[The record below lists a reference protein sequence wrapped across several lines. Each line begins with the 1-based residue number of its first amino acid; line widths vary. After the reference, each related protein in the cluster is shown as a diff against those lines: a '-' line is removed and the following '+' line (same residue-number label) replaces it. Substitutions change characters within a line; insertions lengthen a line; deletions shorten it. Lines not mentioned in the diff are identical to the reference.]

1 MAINIDKVGEQVFK
15 ILKGHGLVLELF
27 TSDGKSTVDPME
39 AKRFYNAE
47 NKMMINLDVSEEK
60 TELKIGLGKS
70 TDVDG
75 LRKLF
80 NNLRNLANR
89 NIIEYTLRTFGKDIE
104 PRDFAFQAKK
114 DSEMNVQESFSKP
127 YGSSKSSYQALENAR
142 LIIKHKKHVDEEVR
156 GSRSRNIHSLFIEN
170 ADGERYKFPG
180 TNLSA
185 ARAMLRHVKEGGVP
199 HDDMG
204 THIVALS
211 EEFAE
216 LTKFRNYAKKSS
228 LISEDTQNVLEG
240 VSNRLEGI
248 RKQFKSL
255 SGTKGYKRYSE
266 GYEGNQETVSLE
278 EEGLD
283 SLRDQFTVRTFDE
296 NVASA
301 LPHVARVVREISDTK
316 GRAHRL
322 TALVTKVTGGDDLTL
337 SKPIDASDPDHPENL
352 QFRQELE
359 RQAAFSGYLSKH
371 VRDDEL
377 GNMLMQLGMDM
388 HDMDPKQVSVANKV
402 LTYLTRSVNM
412 DNPKEAS
419 VDATEDVYK
428 QIDESFSKYN
438 PEDFLI

>member
-15 ILKGHGLVLELF
+15 VLKGHGLTLELF

-47 NKMMINLDVSEEK
+47 NKMMVNLDVADEK
-60 TELKIGLGKS
+60 SELKIGLGKS
-70 TDVDG
+70 ADVNG

-80 NNLRNLANR
+80 DNLRSLANR

-114 DSEMNVQESFSKP
+114 DSEMKVQESFSKP

-185 ARAMLRHVKEGGVP
+185 ARAMLRHIKEGGVP
-199 HDDMG
+199 HDEMG

-228 LISEDTQNVLEG
+228 LISEDTQDVIEG

-266 GYEGNQETVSLE
+266 GYTEKAVSLE
-278 EEGLD
+278 EEGVD
-283 SLRDQFTVRTFDE
+283 SLKDQFTVRSFDE

-322 TALVTKVTGGDDLTL
+322 KALVTKVTSGTDLTL
-337 SKPIDASDPDHPENL
+337 SRTLDAADPDNPENMR
-352 QFRQELE
+352 FGTPLE
-359 RQAAFSGYLSKH
+359 QQAAFSGYLSKH
-371 VRDDEL
+371 IKDDEL
-377 GNMLMQLGMDM
+377 SNMLMQLGMDM
-388 HDMDPKQVSVANKV
+388 HDMDPKQQNLANKV
-402 LTYLTRSVNM
+402 LTYIKGNVSIK
-412 DNPKEAS
+412 NPKKAS
-419 VDATEDVYK
+419 EDATENVYK
-428 QIDESFSKYN
+428 QIEESFNKYN
-438 PEDFLI
+438 PEDFLL

>member
-15 ILKGHGLVLELF
+15 VLKGHGMTLELF

-47 NKMMINLDVSEEK
+47 NKMMVNLDVADEK
-60 TELKIGLGKS
+60 SELKIGLGKS
-70 TDVDG
+70 ADVNG

-80 NNLRNLANR
+80 DNLRSLANR

-114 DSEMNVQESFSKP
+114 DSEMKVQESFSKP

-170 ADGERYKFPG
+170 AEGERYKFPG

-185 ARAMLRHVKEGGVP
+185 ARAMLRHIKEGGVP
-199 HDDMG
+199 HDEMG

-228 LISEDTQNVLEG
+228 LISEDTQDVIEG

-266 GYEGNQETVSLE
+266 GYTEKAVSLE
-278 EEGLD
+278 EEGVD
-283 SLRDQFTVRTFDE
+283 SLKDQFTVRSFDE

-322 TALVTKVTGGDDLTL
+322 KALVTKVTGGTDLTL
-337 SKPIDASDPDHPENL
+337 SRPLDAADPDNPENMR
-352 QFRQELE
+352 FGKPLE
-359 RQAAFSGYLSKH
+359 QQAAFSGYLSKH
-371 VRDDEL
+371 VKDDEL
-377 GNMLMQLGMDM
+377 SNMLMQLGMDM
-388 HDMDPKQVSVANKV
+388 HDMDPKQQNLANKV
-402 LTYLTRSVNM
+402 LTYLKGNVSIK
-412 DNPKEAS
+412 NPKEAS
-419 VDATEDVYK
+419 EDATENVYK
-428 QIDESFSKYN
+428 QIEESFNKYN
-438 PEDFLI
+438 PEDFLL

>member
-15 ILKGHGLVLELF
+15 ILKGHGMTLELF

-39 AKRFYNAE
+39 AKRFYNAD
-47 NKMMINLDVSEEK
+47 NKLMINLDLVDEK
-60 TELKIGLGKS
+60 TELKVGLGKS
-70 TDVDG
+70 TDIAG
-75 LRKLF
+75 IRKLLD
-80 NNLRNLANR
+80 NLRNLANR

-104 PRDFAFQAKK
+104 PKDFAFQAKK
-114 DSEMNVQESFSKP
+114 DSEMKVQESFSKP

-170 ADGERYKFPG
+170 AEGERYKFPG

-185 ARAMLRHVKEGGVP
+185 ARAMLRHIKEGGVP

-204 THIVALS
+204 SHIVALS

-228 LISEDTQNVLEG
+228 LISEDTQDILEG

-266 GYEGNQETVSLE
+266 SYENKTVSLE
-278 EEGLD
+278 EEGVD
-283 SLRDQFTVRTFDE
+283 SLRDQFTVRSFDE

-322 TALVTKVTGGDDLTL
+322 KALVTKVTGGTDLTL
-337 SKPIDASDPDHPENL
+337 SRPLDAADPDNPENMR
-352 QFRQELE
+352 F
-359 RQAAFSGYLSKH
+359 
-371 VRDDEL
+371 
-377 GNMLMQLGMDM
+377 GN
-388 HDMDPKQVSVANKV
+388 H
-402 LTYLTRSVNM
+402 
-412 DNPKEAS
+412 
-419 VDATEDVYK
+419 
-428 QIDESFSKYN
+428 
-438 PEDFLI
+438 